1 MNDNNPSCLVGLLS
15 MERLF
20 LGSKSEGLYPVLHAN
35 DGKQYRLHRKTD
47 LSLAEKILSDYEGKR
62 VQVIGNADNLRGH
75 WRLVLAADSLPQVL
89 EVVSIYS
96 HVSAGGDSQA
106 ASDPTPVTSGE
117 GRLEAVAQDLVK
129 AQPSSKDMRPK
140 E

>member
-1 MNDNNPSCLVGLLS
+1 MNENNPSCLVGLLS

-47 LSLAEKILSDYEGKR
+47 LSLDEKTLSDYDGKR

-75 WRLVLAADSLPQVL
+75 WRLVLAVDSLPQVL
-89 EVVSIYS
+89 EVVSIHS

-106 ASDPTPVTSGE
+106 ASVPIPAASGE
-117 GRLEAVAQDLVK
+117 GRLEAVAQDLVH
-129 AQPSSKDMRPK
+129 AQPSATQTRPK